1 MFEFIR
7 KYSRW
12 TLGFVLLLI
21 IPSFIFFGID
31 GYGRFSEGGNATVA
45 ELDGQTITRGE
56 WDQAHQRNV
65 ERMRQQQPDLDG
77 KLLDTPQARRESL
90 DLLIRQRLMLAAARD
105 QHLAPTDARLQRLF
119 VSDPQFA
126 DLRNPDGS
134 VNREL
139 LATQGLSSEGFAAR
153 LRQDLA
159 MQQVMAGITGSSLA
173 PQATVAAAVE
183 PLLQRREVQFQR
195 FDPAALRA
203 GINPSDADI
212 EAYYKANEPS
222 FTSAEQ
228 ATIDYVVLD
237 LAGLAKD
244 VSVPEE
250 DLRRY
255 YEENRSRYTEAEER
269 RASHILIKAETSM
282 PADERAKAKARAE
295 ALLAEVRKTPA
306 AFAELAR
313 KNSEDP
319 GSAANG
325 GDLDF
330 FSKGAMVKPF
340 EDAAFAMKPG
350 EIANLVETDFGYHI
364 IKLEATRGGQSKSF
378 EGVRAEIE
386 AEVRKSLAQKRYA
399 EAAEQFTNTVYE
411 QPDSLQP
418 VIDKLKLLKQ
428 TATVQ
433 RTGAP
438 GATGPLASPKLLD
451 AVFGNDAINSK
462 RNTDAIDTGANQ
474 LTAARVVTHTPKR
487 VLPLAEVKDA
497 VRQRVVDQQAAA
509 LALQQGQAKL
519 AELQKAPAAALTEPP
534 AVTAVVSRDQAQ
546 GAPKALLDAVLS
558 ADPARLPLLTG
569 VDLGPQGYVLLRVT
583 KILPR
588 EKAPDE
594 DSNWRRQYAQVWGDA
609 EARAYEEALKRRYK
623 LKIDEAAV
631 AAANAAPLAGR

>member
-45 ELDGQTITRGE
+45 ELDGQTITRAE

-282 PADERAKAKARAE
+282 PADERAKAKSRAE

-438 GATGPLASPKLLD
+438 GATGPLASTKLLD